1 MSKDQFDFT
10 KMFQQFD
17 VQEMTKK
24 MQEAFNVDLSSV
36 NESQSKNIE
45 AMVSANKLIASGAQ
59 AVLEKQAEM
68 FQSAIQEATQA
79 AQSLSGSGSP
89 QEVAQKQAE
98 LMKVAYE
105 TALKNTAEISDMAQ
119 KTQEEVAEKI
129 NSRIAE
135 GLEELKAS
143 MSKLG

>member
-1 MSKDQFDFT
+1 MSNDQFDFS

-68 FQSAIQEATQA
+68 FQSAIQEASDA
-79 AQSLSGSGSP
+79 AKSLSGSGSP

-105 TALKNTAEISDMAQ
+105 TALKNTAEISEMAQ

-135 GLEELKAS
+135 SLEELKAS